1 MTTLRNH
8 PIARRRGLSLV
19 EILVSVAIVLAVAAV
34 AVPWTAGWLGG
45 RELDQ
50 AEDQLSMQLMMARAA
65 AREEG
70 RPVEVVADL
79 EGRGQ
84 RVRARFLDGLPV
96 DGSGEVSRDSARA
109 ADADDEF
116 GEFGAGDADAFGGA
130 GDEAPAIDASWA
142 RLELP
147 RGVRL
152 AVGADGFER
161 SVREG
166 EAPAFSTRADR
177 PTRAADAALDRSRDA
192 ADALDDAAPAGT
204 TLAIFLPDGTA
215 IVAPIFMLRTY
226 SGRTRAM
233 QVDRATG
240 RPRAVARGAGGAGNR
255 LDDGSDGA
263 FGGDFGEDFGEDFG
277 GDSDDDLDDDLDDAT
292 DAPRRDDDFR
302 F

>member
-1 MTTLRNH
+1 MTTHRSSLH
-8 PIARRRGLSLV
+8 ARRRGLSLV

-96 DGSGEVSRDSARA
+96 DGGGELPGDAGSA
-109 ADADDEF
+109 DDDEF
-116 GEFGAGDADAFGGA
+116 GEFAASDGS

-161 SVREG
+161 SIRG
-166 EAPAFSTRADR
+166 DGAPAFSTRADR
-177 PTRAADAALDRSRDA
+177 PTLAADAALDRARGDA
-192 ADALDDAAPAGT
+192 DPIDGAATGGT

-215 IVAPIFMLRTY
+215 IVAPIFMLRTD

-240 RPRAVARGAGGAGNR
+240 RPRAVASGAVSGRDGEDGDADR
-255 LDDGSDGA
+255 AFAEESDEASDALGSDGR
-263 FGGDFGEDFGEDFG
+263 
-277 GDSDDDLDDDLDDAT
+277 DA
-292 DAPRRDDDFR
+292 AGSGRDDDFR

>member
-1 MTTLRNH
+1 MR
-8 PIARRRGLSLV
+8 ARCTSPHAVRRGLSLV

-96 DGSGEVSRDSARA
+96 DDAGLSSDTGDRGSDT
-109 ADADDEF
+109 DDEF
-116 GEFGAGDADAFGGA
+116 GEFATGDRD
-130 GDEAPAIDASWA
+130 DDRAPSIDASWA

-147 RGVRL
+147 PGVRL
-152 AVGADGFER
+152 AVGADGFRR
-161 SVREG
+161 SVRG
-166 EAPAFSTRADR
+166 DDGPAFSTRLDA
-177 PTRAADAALDRSRDA
+177 PAAVDPLDAV
-192 ADALDDAAPAGT
+192 DDADTDAGDDAVATAAGGT

-215 IVAPIFMLRTY
+215 IVAPVFMLRTD
-226 SGRTRAM
+226 SGRMRAM

-240 RPRAVARGAGGAGNR
+240 RPRAVERAPSTAGSDSGTGVEA
-255 LDDGSDGA
+255 DDG
-263 FGGDFGEDFGEDFG
+263 F
-277 GDSDDDLDDDLDDAT
+277 DSSFDADDAPIGA
-292 DAPRRDDDFR
+292 DPDDDFR

>member
-1 MTTLRNH
+1 MTNPRAN
-8 PIARRRGLSLV
+8 PIRRRHGLSLV

-96 DGSGEVSRDSARA
+96 DAGAATPFESARE
-109 ADADDEF
+109 DDDEF
-116 GEFGAGDADAFGGA
+116 GEFASDDGA
-130 GDEAPAIDASWA
+130 GDETPAIDASWA

-147 RGVRL
+147 HGVRL

-161 SVREG
+161 SVRG
-166 EAPAFSTRADR
+166 DDAPAFSTRADAPVR
-177 PTRAADAALDRSRDA
+177 EADVALDRA
-192 ADALDDAAPAGT
+192 AGSEGTVGTSAAGGA

-215 IVAPIFMLRTY
+215 IVAPVFMLRTD

-240 RPRAVARGAGGAGNR
+240 RPRAVARGSGASEGATGDAAGDDR
-255 LDDGSDGA
+255 DDGFADGMEDA
-263 FGGDFGEDFGEDFG
+263 SGE
-277 GDSDDDLDDDLDDAT
+277 
-292 DAPRRDDDFR
+292 RDDDFR